1 MDRDTL
7 AKASLA
13 TYSML
18 GSKSKTE
25 RVENADEI
33 MEGTGFKVV
42 DSLSGRDVLYLAND
56 DDKQVIIAHRGTDIT
71 GYKTAPDLKS
81 DFLIAMGMEK
91 QGEEFIKR
99 KNKTK
104 ALIKNIPDDYS
115 VFLSGHSYGGSSI
128 NESLKGSKLIRDRV
142 DTVATFNSGFSP
154 FSKQGV
160 GKTTARKL
168 DDKVT
173 HYRTDEDVVS
183 SSIRINKPF
192 GKIVEYK
199 PKINVMMEAGRK
211 IPSALQ
217 PIFSGQHQIN
227 IHKITN
233 FIK

>member
-7 AKASLA
+7 AKASMA

-25 RVENADEI
+25 RVENANEVMD
-33 MEGTGFKVV
+33 GTGFKVV

-56 DDKQVIIAHRGTDIT
+56 DTKQVIIAHRGTDIN

-81 DFLIAMGMEK
+81 DFLLAMGQEE
-91 QGEEFIKR
+91 QGAEFIKR
-99 KNKTK
+99 KNKTRTLVK
-104 ALIKNIPDDYS
+104 DIPDEYS
-115 VFLSGHSYGGSSI
+115 VFLSGHSYGGASQI
-128 NESLKGSKLIRDRV
+128 ETLKGSKLVRDRV
-142 DTVATFNSGFSP
+142 EGVATFNSAFSP
-154 FSKQGV
+154 FSKKGV
-160 GKTTARKL
+160 GKTTASKL

-173 HYRTDEDVVS
+173 HYRTDEDIVS

-199 PKINVMMEAGRK
+199 PKRSVMMEIGKK
-211 IPSALQ
+211 IPSPLQ
-217 PIFSGQHQIN
+217 AIFSGQDQIN
-227 IHKITN
+227 IHKLSN

>member
-18 GSKSKTE
+18 GSKSKIE
-25 RVENADEI
+25 RVENADEV
-33 MEGTGFKVV
+33 MDGTGFKVV

-56 DDKQVIIAHRGTDIT
+56 DTKQVIIAHRGTDIT

-104 ALIKNIPDDYS
+104 TLIKNIPDDYS

-128 NESLKGSKLIRDRV
+128 NESLKGSKLVRDRV
-142 DTVATFNSGFSP
+142 EGVATFNSGFSP
-154 FSKQGV
+154 FSKKGV
-160 GKTTARKL
+160 GKTTASKL

-173 HYRTDEDVVS
+173 HYRTDEDIVS

-199 PKINVMMEAGRK
+199 PKISVMMEAGRK

-233 FIK
+233 FMK